1 MWILLVNNSIL
12 VWIISNVGLLIYC
25 IFVDVHTNEAVLEIR
40 YTYNVGGSKGK
51 NFTQQLCIFFCIHD
65 FGKDV
70 VAVDD
75 GFSYLWFMNLNNV
88 LFLGKLFMRILF
100 KVISNFHLKRQVLLI
115 RVFPKHFCLYSHFCP
130 KISFFT
136 VCLVSYLCEVSHG
149 GNQRGNFWN
158 FGHQTAGK
166 CISNTLS
173 DFSPVLLSDTFLES

>member
-1 MWILLVNNSIL
+1 MHILMKQCWRLGILIILEGVKERISPNN
-12 VWIISNVGLLIYC
+12 
-25 IFVDVHTNEAVLEIR
+25 FA
-40 YTYNVGGSKGK
+40 
-51 NFTQQLCIFFCIHD
+51 FFYCIHD

-130 KISFFT
+130 KISSFT
-136 VCLVSYLCEVSHG
+136 VCLVSYLCEVPHG
-149 GNQRGNFWN
+149 GNQRGSF
-158 FGHQTAGK
+158 
-166 CISNTLS
+166 
-173 DFSPVLLSDTFLES
+173 